1 MNECPLSRVIDD
13 AVLTSVMKYSLCA
26 PPGAL
31 VEIGV
36 YRGGTAWHM
45 AEIARMRG
53 SKLYL
58 YDTFTGIP
66 HARPEMGD
74 AHKVGDFGDADL
86 DNIRR
91 HIPDA
96 NIIVGVFPDSLVPMD
111 PVAFVHCDC
120 DQYES
125 VRAVCL
131 TMPPLMVFGG
141 TIILDDYNCLQGA
154 NTAVNELFEIT
165 EFTPE
170 KKAIIRIGVTKQ
182 RTQ

>member
-1 MNECPLSRVIDD
+1 MNECALPRIIDD
-13 AVLTSVMKYSLCA
+13 AVLLSVLRYAREA

-31 VEIGV
+31 VEVGV

-45 AEIARMRG
+45 AGIARAKN

-58 YDTFTGIP
+58 YDTFKGIP

-74 AHKVGDFGDADL
+74 AHKVGDFGDANVDE
-86 DNIRR
+86 IRQ

-96 NIIVGVFPDSLVPMD
+96 EIVVGVFPDSVVPMG
-111 PVAFVHCDC
+111 VVSFVHCDC

-131 TMPPLMVFGG
+131 TMPPLMTIGG
-141 TIILDDYNCLQGA
+141 TIIFDDYNCLQGA
-154 NTAVNELFEIT
+154 NTAVNELFDIT

-170 KKAIIRIGVTKQ
+170 KKAVYRHGVTHCK
-182 RTQ
+182 